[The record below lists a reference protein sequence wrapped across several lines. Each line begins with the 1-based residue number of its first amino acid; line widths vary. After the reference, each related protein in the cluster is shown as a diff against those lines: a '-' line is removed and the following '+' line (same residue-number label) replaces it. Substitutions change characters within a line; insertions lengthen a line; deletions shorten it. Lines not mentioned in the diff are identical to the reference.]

1 MSKPQG
7 GALRNGGMERALRPG
22 LFHQIP
28 ASFCSANLKL
38 REVFLSD
45 VGCCRESYIFVFDE
59 VFRVLQGI
67 KLGRFMPVGG
77 WDAVL

>member
-1 MSKPQG
+1 MVVWSEPSDQAYFIKFP
-7 GALRNGGMERALRPG
+7 LV
-22 LFHQIP
+22 
-28 ASFCSANLKL
+28 FCSANLKL

-67 KLGRFMPVGG
+67 KLGRFMPVGS